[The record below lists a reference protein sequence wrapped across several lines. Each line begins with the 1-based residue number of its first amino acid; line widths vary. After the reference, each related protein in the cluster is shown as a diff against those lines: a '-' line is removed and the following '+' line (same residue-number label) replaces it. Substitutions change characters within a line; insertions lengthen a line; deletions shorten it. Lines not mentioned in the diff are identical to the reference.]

1 MNNGN
6 EWASELFFV
15 FAAGF
20 LVASLLWLGLYF
32 YQARPAQ
39 ADALQAQEAT
49 LREVDARLQECAV
62 ERDRLGERNQ
72 QLESEVN
79 ERDQKLR
86 QAWAAYG
93 RCAQG
98 AK

>member
-1 MNNGN
+1 MSSGN

-20 LVASLLWLGLYF
+20 LVATLLWLGLYF

-49 LREVDARLQECAV
+49 LREADARLRQCSAEKDGLAQ
-62 ERDRLGERNQ
+62 LNQ

-79 ERDQKLR
+79 ELDQKLR

-93 RCAQG
+93 RCAQE